1 MILDKLLFEQISA
14 IGTSLINK
22 AGLDGAPKNIDE
34 MGKFLEAAKVA
45 YETEEF
51 DGLLFAN
58 ILFDFVSSIEV
69 RDRHVT
75 ARQFEDIF
83 SALFQTK
90 PSDKTSKKNPSVS
103 SEIAE
108 LDRYNSK
115 EDNWRISTDLS
126 GNKREKA
133 DISIG
138 NYSISLKTLKGY
150 AYGENSELLPKKIK
164 FGNDEIKNEQNNE
177 LNVGS
182 LSYRALLKGILED
195 DELKNLKDRKGG
207 LGSGS
212 AVRANVL
219 NRVIHLGKV
228 EEFRNRLKLFMNYVY
243 DEDLYIVLKSHYQI
257 KWILI
262 PAQTFIDTII
272 NTYTQDEQEFE
283 KIWYRWENN
292 NLRMNWIPL
301 IDKINKYGLPYK
313 ELVFNLG
320 KAVHSA
326 KIEQFKDNIS
336 IKIQE
341 EIHKMLDK

>member
-14 IGTSLINK
+14 IGQSLINK
-22 AGLDGAPKNIDE
+22 AGLESAPKNIDE
-34 MGKFLEAAKVA
+34 MGRFLETAKVA
-45 YETEEF
+45 YETGEF

-83 SALFQTK
+83 SALFQTR
-90 PSDKTSKKNPSVS
+90 PSDKISKKNPVVPCG
-103 SEIAE
+103 IAE
-108 LDRYNSK
+108 LDKYNSK
-115 EDNWRISTDLS
+115 EDNWRISSDLS

-138 NYSISLKTLKGY
+138 DYSISLKTLKGF
-150 AYGENSELLPKKIK
+150 AYGENGELMPKKII

-195 DELKNLKDRKGG
+195 EELKNLKDRKGG

-212 AVRANVL
+212 AIRTNVL
-219 NRVIHLGKV
+219 NRIVQLGKV
-228 EEFRNRLKLFMNYVY
+228 EEFRYRLRLFMNYVY

-262 PAQTFIDTII
+262 PAQTFIEAII

-292 NLRMNWIPL
+292 NLRMNWNPL

-326 KIEQFKDNIS
+326 KIEAFKDNIS
-336 IKIQE
+336 ENIKE
-341 EIHKMLDK
+341 EIHKMLDE